1 MHADCLPHQ
10 VLTEYLSVLSGAAA
24 ALVAPPDA
32 PSTALRGPP
41 ALPYALEARRGAQH
55 GAALES
61 GGTTVANL
69 VESVALIASNL
80 VQNNVTGRC
89 VTSLD
94 LVTDALSQ
102 CFCQLPLTISTAE
115 MAKCVNSA
123 EEHLAAPRE
132 MMLMPRVTL
141 QTVLTLLAKDVTPA
155 AAAAASGQTVG
166 GGAAAAEFATRLSS
180 IRWLTA
186 APHEFVELH
195 HALALALLSIRRA
208 VAGAGCALEALLPPP
223 SAQHDAAAEGDS
235 YLLIQDGTFDIV
247 HHDRRDGRT
256 LLVHQPAADGHDG
269 APTAFAAYVLF
280 QGARRGLEIQTPL
293 RVRLS
298 LHANGE
304 ELEFR
309 QEDVVGPLPMTA
321 GAPPLA
327 TPAHESLSQL
337 QTSAEPPP
345 WLRLTQDLQR
355 QIIEVRGRPHLPPVD
370 RTGELQLDRMLTE
383 LEFWI
388 LLLKGTSELRGWRAH
403 RLTKPHTS
411 QSKRAFAGLRE
422 YVQWP
427 RIADG
432 L

>member
-141 QTVLTLLAKDVTPA
+141 QTVLTLLAEDVTPA

-166 GGAAAAEFATRLSS
+166 GGAAPAQVATRLSS

-256 LLVHQPAADGHDG
+256 LLVHQPAADGLDG

-309 QEDVVGPLPMTA
+309 HEDVVGPLPMTA

-345 WLRLTQDLQR
+345 WLRLTQNLQR
-355 QIIEVRGRPHLPPVD
+355 QIIEVRGRPHLPPVA
-370 RTGELQLDRMLTE
+370 ELQLDRMLTE